1 MYGSFV
7 LEVLSMKITCNKNCR
22 KCGKLNAKTDDKG
35 YPWAWECLKFNERIP
50 QERLEH
56 SKTFVR

>member
-1 MYGSFV
+1 
-7 LEVLSMKITCNKNCR
+7 MKIVCNKNCR

-50 QERLEH
+50 QERLER